1 MERLW
6 APWRMEFILNEKPP
20 GCIFCLGEKKSED
33 SDKERLILLR
43 DSLTFIMMNRYP
55 YTCGHLLVSPNRHV
69 GTLHDLLPDEMLQ
82 LFENV
87 RISCDLLTKA
97 ISPQGFNV
105 GINVGKAAGAGV
117 DDHLHIHVVPRWVGD
132 SNFMTVISDVRVM
145 PENLSATY
153 EKLLPG
159 FREVGASAAD

>member
-33 SDKERLILLR
+33 SDKVRLILRR

-55 YTCGHLLVSPNRHV
+55 YTCGHLLVSPYRHV
-69 GTLHDLLPDEMLQ
+69 GALQDLLPDEMLQ

-87 RISCDLLTKA
+87 RLACGLLSKV
-97 ISPQGFNV
+97 ISPQGFNI

-153 EKLLPG
+153 DKLLPE
-159 FREVGASAAD
+159 FREACGPADD

>member
-20 GCIFCLGEKKSED
+20 GCIFCPGEKVSEEED
-33 SDKERLILLR
+33 RKRLILLR
-43 DSLTFIMMNRYP
+43 DSLSFVMMNRYP
-55 YTCGHLLVSPNRHV
+55 YTNGHLLISPYRHV
-69 GTLHDLLPDEMLQ
+69 GSVQDLQPDEMLQ

-87 RISCDLLTKA
+87 QRACRVMSESLF
-97 ISPQGFNV
+97 PQGFNI
-105 GINVGKAAGAGV
+105 GINLGKAAGAGV
-117 DDHLHIHVVPRWVGD
+117 DDHLHVHVVPRWVGD
-132 SNFMTVISDVRVM
+132 SNFMTVIGDVRVM

-159 FREVGASAAD
+159 FRREGAAGA